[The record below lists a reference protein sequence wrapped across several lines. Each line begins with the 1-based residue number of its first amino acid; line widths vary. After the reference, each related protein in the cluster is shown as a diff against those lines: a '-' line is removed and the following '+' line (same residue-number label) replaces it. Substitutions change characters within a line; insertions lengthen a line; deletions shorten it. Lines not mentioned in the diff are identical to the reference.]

1 LIRKTLVIL
10 ACAFAIA
17 CANDADHPANSNAS
31 TSAGGQEARQ
41 AATPEAQPQAATG
54 GDVVFNFVQ
63 PLGQKSIYSMVVDT
77 SAINES
83 PAGEQSVSFKLSS
96 DFATEVTATNPDGT
110 WSVKNTFT
118 NVAVDAIHNGTQVPF
133 PTTMIEGK
141 SFTTTMDR
149 SGQIVKTTQSDLA
162 GGVNLDQVFSQ
173 MNVSAMLPKKPVRV
187 GDSWPFEMR
196 QEVPDPTGGASS
208 QIISGTGRLT
218 GVSNNQAQVE
228 YQFSV
233 RIAGTV
239 EGSGPGRGTL
249 SYDLG
254 RARVVSSRSDL
265 EVSGEMRLPN
275 SNRPV
280 KSTTK
285 VSTEMRLRGE

>member
-1 LIRKTLVIL
+1 V
-10 ACAFAIA
+10 CAFAIA
-17 CANDADHPANSNAS
+17 CSNDPGSPANSNAS
-31 TSAGGQEARQ
+31 ATAGAQATPQ
-41 AATPEAQPQAATG
+41 AATPEARSQAVG
-54 GDVVFNFVQ
+54 GEVVFNFVQ
-63 PLGQKSIYSMVVDT
+63 PLGQKSVYSMVVDT

-96 DFATEVTATNPDGT
+96 DFETEVTASNPDGT
-110 WSVKNTFT
+110 WSVKNTFSK
-118 NVAVDAIHNGTQVPF
+118 VSVDAIHNGTRVPF
-133 PTTMIEGK
+133 PATMIEGK

-149 SGQIVKTTQSDLA
+149 SGQIVKTSQSDIA
-162 GGVNLDQVFSQ
+162 GGINLDQVFSQ

-187 GDSWPFEMR
+187 GDSWPFEIR

-208 QIISGTGRLT
+208 QTISGTGRLT
-218 GVSNNQAQVE
+218 DVSNNQAHIE

-239 EGSGPGRGTL
+239 EGSGPGSGRI

-275 SNRPV
+275 ANRPI

-285 VSTEMRLRGE
+285 VSTDMRLRGE